1 MARPLTPSAIEDGG
15 KEEYSLAIKGEL
27 VRIRISQMRE
37 REGGGIRGFVTARRP
52 PEVSSP

>member
-37 REGGGIRGFVTARRP
+37 REGGGDKGFCDSKETA
-52 PEVSSP
+52 